1 VAILAILAIGAGTL
15 AYSQMKEARLQLNE
29 ANHNLGLTFLEKAKI
44 AVDKKLLNE
53 ANLYTLYAL
62 ERLKTDDY
70 RNRLSAKNIE
80 ANSPVYPIVFK
91 ASNIAHHFDSV
102 TSVAFS
108 PDGKILASAS
118 EDNTVILWDVL
129 SGGIKNT
136 LKGHDARVTSVA
148 FSPDGKTLASASGDK
163 TVILWDVISGEI
175 KNTLKGHTKWVNSV
189 AFSPDGKILAS
200 ALQDG
205 TVLLRE
211 LNKKKQNIRDQ
222 ISDVESRVHLTMTG
236 IELKPERSSLL
247 RQNLY
252 TQPDVKAPIW
262 PETNS
267 FHWLPAAQKGDTEA
281 MMELGI
287 IYHRDNKY
295 DEAEHWYK
303 KAAAGGN
310 ARANERLT
318 VLKQCKNY
326 KTITP

>member
-1 VAILAILAIGAGTL
+1 MEWVNSVAFSPDGKTL
-15 AYSQMKEARLQLNE
+15 ASASYDNTVIFWDVLSGEIKN
-29 ANHNLGLTFLEKAKI
+29 
-44 AVDKKLLNE
+44 
-53 ANLYTLYAL
+53 TLKGHAG
-62 ERLKTDDY
+62 
-70 RNRLSAKNIE
+70 A
-80 ANSPVYPIVFK
+80 
-91 ASNIAHHFDSV
+91 V

-108 PDGKILASAS
+108 PDGKTLTSASEDNTVILWDVVLSGDAKRTLKGHASGVTSVAFSPDGKTLASAS

-136 LKGHDARVTSVA
+136 LKGHAARVRSVA

-200 ALQDG
+200 ALQDE